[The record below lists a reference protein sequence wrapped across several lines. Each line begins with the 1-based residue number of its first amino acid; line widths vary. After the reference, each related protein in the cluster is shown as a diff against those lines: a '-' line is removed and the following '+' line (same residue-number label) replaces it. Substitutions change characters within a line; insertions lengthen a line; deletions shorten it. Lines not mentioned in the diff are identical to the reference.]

1 MYELLK
7 RKKKHCKFFVV
18 NWVGWVRVIRFLSSF
33 LFPQVHPNHT
43 LPSLYLMDSIMKN
56 IGGEYVD
63 LFSRNIVQLFCKSF
77 EKLVCLYMCINWK
90 YYMRAWENVL
100 VYSFRDPSGGEC
112 YHGDWLGGG
121 CTTPWVFEESK
132 SKNYMYK
139 TKGFKDDSCGTCAPR
154 QPGCCNTVHVTVR
167 QLDYWLG

>member
-1 MYELLK
+1 MNCWKE
-7 RKKKHCKFFVV
+7 KKKHCKFFVV

-77 EKLVCLYMCINWK
+77 EKLVCLYMCINWE
-90 YYMRAWENVL
+90 YYMQVWENVL

-112 YHGDWLGGG
+112 YHGDWLGGD
-121 CTTPWVFEESK
+121 CTTPWVFVECK
-132 SKNYMYK
+132 SKNHELHVQDKRFQGWQLWYMRSK
-139 TKGFKDDSCGTCAPR
+139 TT
-154 QPGCCNTVHVTVR
+154 
-167 QLDYWLG
+167 WLL